1 MHYIFGSW
9 FDPFTHAHEAIIKS
23 IKKKMRYGDKLHIL
37 VTDNDEKTNRTPVE
51 ARVEMVKTALESKC
65 INYDIDI
72 QKIRMYEYISWKFNK
87 IPADQITIVIGEDE
101 WIDLVDG
108 KWKFSKQLLD
118 NYKFIVATRDD
129 KICGND
135 ELYKKYGTQSNVTF
149 IIDIKT
155 ANISS
160 SAVREIFRK
169 NPETHYKEV
178 QPYISKVV
186 FNFIKREGR
195 LADKEEE
202 INGVKYRKGDIISDC
217 LYNQNPTNYEKLE
230 KKWVENYKQMG
241 WGKFA
246 NTVDIVAYN
255 NNKVLLIRRKKPPFC
270 NTFATPGG
278 FFNHSEFINKETGE
292 LEKPDADLEHA
303 AQRELREETC
313 IDLPV
318 EKFEQIKTYSH
329 MFDPR
334 LRIIDTAFAVKV
346 PTKRMK
352 DVLGA
357 DDALEAAW
365 FDVTDLPK
373 MAFHHGQIIADWL
386 IKQNN

>member
-9 FDPFTHAHEAIIKS
+9 FDPFTHAHEAIIKGV
-23 IKKKMRYGDKLHIL
+23 KKKMRGDDLLHIL
-37 VTDNDEKTNRTPVE
+37 VTDNDEKTGRTPVKY
-51 ARVEMVKTALESKC
+51 RIEMVNAAMANKN
-65 INYDIDI
+65 INYTVDI
-72 QKIRMYEYISWKFNK
+72 QKIRTYEYINWKLSNIDPK
-87 IPADQITIVIGEDE
+87 DITIVIGEDE
-101 WIDLVDG
+101 WQALLDQ
-108 KWKFSKQLLD
+108 KWKFSDRLLK
-118 NYKFIVATRDD
+118 NYKFIVCIRYPGLPTGIEKREGCSLLDLGLKGD
-129 KICGND
+129 
-135 ELYKKYGTQSNVTF
+135 
-149 IIDIKT
+149 
-155 ANISS
+155 ISS
-160 SAVREIFRK
+160 STVREIFRH
-169 NPETHYKEV
+169 NPETHYKSV
-178 QPYISKVV
+178 QPYISKVI
-186 FNFIKREGR
+186 FNVIKRAGFI
-195 LADKEEE
+195 ADAE
-202 INGVKYRKGDIISDC
+202 IEVDGVKYKKGDIVSNC
-217 LYNQNPTNYEKLE
+217 LYNQNPINYAQLE
-230 KKWVENYKQMG
+230 KEWIENYKKQG

-255 NNKVLLIRRKKPPFC
+255 NDKVLLIRRKKPPFC

-346 PTKRMK
+346 PTKKMK
-352 DVLGA
+352 DLLGA

-365 FDVTDLPK
+365 FNVADLPK
-373 MAFHHGQIIADWL
+373 MAFHHDQIIKDWL
-386 IKQNN
+386 LKRNN

>member
-9 FDPFTHAHEAIIKS
+9 FDPFTHAHEAIIKN
-23 IKKKMRYGDKLHIL
+23 IKKKMRGDDMLHIL
-37 VTDNDEKTNRTPVE
+37 VTDNDEKAGRTPLKY
-51 ARVEMVKTALESKC
+51 RIEMVHAAMANKN
-65 INYDIDI
+65 INYSVDV
-72 QKIRMYEYISWKFNK
+72 QKIRTYEYINWKLSNIDPK
-87 IPADQITIVIGEDE
+87 DITIVIGEDE
-101 WIDLVDG
+101 WIGLVDG
-108 KWKFSKQLLD
+108 KWKFKKQLLANYNFLVAPRYLIGGIDPNPKYNEYD
-118 NYKFIVATRDD
+118 NMTVLKGINCLD
-129 KICGND
+129 
-135 ELYKKYGTQSNVTF
+135 
-149 IIDIKT
+149 
-155 ANISS
+155 ISS
-160 SAVREIFRK
+160 SAVREIFRY
-169 NPETHYKEV
+169 NPETHYKSV

-186 FNFIKREGR
+186 FNVIKRAGFI
-195 LADKEEE
+195 ADADIEVD
-202 INGVKYRKGDIISDC
+202 NVKYKKGDIVSNC
-217 LYNQNPTNYEKLE
+217 LYNQNPTNYAQLE
-230 KKWVENYKQMG
+230 KEWIENYKKQG

-255 NNKVLLIRRKKPPFC
+255 NDKVLLIRRKKPPFC

-318 EKFEQIKTYSH
+318 DKFEQIKTYSH

-346 PTKRMK
+346 PTKKMK
-352 DVLGA
+352 DLLGA

-365 FDVTDLPK
+365 FDVADLPK
-373 MAFHHGQIIADWL
+373 MAFHHDQIIEDWL
-386 IKQNN
+386 LKRNN